1 MPRISHADVKR
12 QHLEIIARLMA
23 MQVDLP
29 SALANLRDAQPGYP
43 TGGSG
48 GGAPTLDA
56 AGNPPGLD
64 RYLNKPDEAAR
75 NADLILTYTRQMLN
89 SAVIVHGLVSGW
101 ADSSTSPH
109 EGGIAPRRTASGGD
123 CVVCATYCSGAHNDR
138 LRAGLCNPCRVHWQ
152 RWNVANNGDRG
163 EWMLERRRALLSVHD
178 AEVA

>member
-23 MQVDLP
+23 MQTDLP

-48 GGAPTLDA
+48 GGGAPTLDA

-64 RYLNKPDEAAR
+64 RYLDKPDEAAR

-89 SAVIVHGLVSGW
+89 NAVIVHSLVTGW

-109 EGGIAPRRTASGGD
+109 EGGVAPRRTASGGD

-138 LRAGLCNPCRVHWQ
+138 LRSGLCVACYHDQ
-152 RWNVANNGDRG
+152 RRSPLDRG
-163 EWMLERRRALLSVHD
+163 EWMLERRRNLLNELVND
-178 AEVA
+178 VA

>member
-48 GGAPTLDA
+48 GGAAPTLDA

-64 RYLNKPDEAAR
+64 RYLDKPDEAAR

-89 SAVIVHGLVSGW
+89 SAVIVHGLVTGW

-109 EGGIAPRRTASGGD
+109 EGGVAPRRTASGGD

-138 LRAGLCNPCRVHWQ
+138 LRAGLCDPCRKHWQ
-152 RWNVANNGDRG
+152 RSSLDRG
-163 EWMLERRRALLSVHD
+163 EWMLERRRNLLSERVD
-178 AEVA
+178 DVA

>member
-1 MPRISHADVKR
+1 MPRISHTDVKR

-48 GGAPTLDA
+48 GGAAPTLDA

-64 RYLNKPDEAAR
+64 RYLDKPDEAAR

-89 SAVIVHGLVSGW
+89 SAVIIHGLVTGW

-109 EGGIAPRRTASGGD
+109 EGGVAPRRTASGGD

-138 LRAGLCNPCRVHWQ
+138 LRAGLCDPCRKHWQ
-152 RWNVANNGDRG
+152 RSSLDRG
-163 EWMLERRRALLSVHD
+163 EWMLERRRNLLSERVD
-178 AEVA
+178 DVA

>member
-48 GGAPTLDA
+48 GGAAPTLDA

-64 RYLNKPDEAAR
+64 RYLDKPDEAAR

-89 SAVIVHGLVSGW
+89 SAVIIHGLVTGW

-109 EGGIAPRRTASGGD
+109 EGGVAPRRTASGGD

-138 LRAGLCNPCRVHWQ
+138 LRAGLCDPCRKHWQ
-152 RWNVANNGDRG
+152 RSSLDRG
-163 EWMLERRRALLSVHD
+163 EWMLERRRNLLSERVD
-178 AEVA
+178 DVA